1 MNRERFL
8 VKSFGD
14 NIEGTRAGLV
24 KLLQLLETYDHAV
37 IVVPQI
43 REVKS
48 TMLANVFDESTLEA
62 LVKYGEINFLGGKK
76 ISLCA
81 QATLKNYENADA
93 YLVLW
98 GSEYAINDIEALYRW
113 KAVVFVTWLSND
125 SAKWE
130 VDNRV
135 SVIYDSKKANH

>member
-24 KLLQLLETYDHAV
+24 KLIQLLDTYDNAV
-37 IVVPQI
+37 IVVPEI
-43 REVKS
+43 GKVKGTILVDVLGEDVSKALLKNREITFS
-48 TMLANVFDESTLEA
+48 GN
-62 LVKYGEINFLGGKK
+62 KK

-81 QATLKNYENADA
+81 QATLKNYKDADA
-93 YLVLW
+93 YLAVW
-98 GSEYAINDIEALYRW
+98 GSEHTIATLEALHQW
-113 KAVVFVTWLSND
+113 KAAILVTWQPND

-130 VDNRV
+130 AANSVN
-135 SVIYDSKKANH
+135 VIYDDKKR